1 MAPWI
6 DCRPGR
12 PSLIWGLNRLTL
24 PGPTPCAEPTATPA
38 NENTKA
44 FQISLGWPGQQVTH
58 YKHFLPVF
66 PGVQEPLSLLS
77 LPLDARN
84 RQISF
89 RSRLLAAAGLGLL
102 EAIQSAHSTPG
113 RPGLRS
119 LSRPGSSP
127 LKNGNPRL
135 STGGNV
141 GPPERQN
148 ILQIPFPEEGVESLV
163 RFGRK
168 AMKKR
173 KELFETYLVS
183 YFSLPLITKK
193 FKKIKSPPQK

>member
-1 MAPWI
+1 MGPRKSEQFRSNWWGKTYADNTNRVAIKSPFPEGWAVGQMAPWI

-44 FQISLGWPGQQVTH
+44 FQISLGWPGQQITH

-66 PGVQEPLSLLS
+66 PGVQEPLSFLS

-89 RSRLLAAAGLGLL
+89 QSRLLAAAGLGLPRSDPVSSL
-102 EAIQSAHSTPG
+102 HARAPG
-113 RPGLRS
+113 AQ
-119 LSRPGSSP
+119 
-127 LKNGNPRL
+127 
-135 STGGNV
+135 V
-141 GPPERQN
+141 
-148 ILQIPFPEEGVESLV
+148 PFPARLQS
-163 RFGRK
+163 FGKGKPEARHRGK
-168 AMKKR
+168 CGATGKTK
-173 KELFETYLVS
+173 YSPDSVS
-183 YFSLPLITKK
+183 
-193 FKKIKSPPQK
+193 